1 MATRNVTAADFES
14 TVVDNDIVILDW
26 WASWCGPCKMFAPV
40 FEQASED
47 NPDLVFGKIN
57 TEEQPEL
64 QAAFDVRSIPTLMI
78 FREKVLVYSQPGA
91 IPAAALEDLIAQAR
105 ALDMEAIHREVAAQ
119 SASN

>member
-1 MATRNVTAADFES
+1 MSTRELTLADFEQ
-14 TVVDNDIVILDW
+14 TVSGEGIVLVDF
-26 WASWCGPCKMFAPV
+26 WAAWCGPCRQFAPV
-40 FEQASED
+40 YEKASED

-91 IPAAALEDLIAQAR
+91 IPAAALEDLIAQVR